1 MAHTTRDIVHYT
13 SGNSTG
19 YISGSPT
26 GGVAASGSVW
36 AGAEGSSA
44 YTVGDIVTAL
54 KRIGVLAQ

>member
-1 MAHTTRDIVHYT
+1 MAYQTRDIVHYT

-19 YISGSPT
+19 YISGST
-26 GGVAASGSVW
+26 GGVLSYSGSVW
-36 AGAEGSSA
+36 AGEEGLSA

>member
-1 MAHTTRDIVHYT
+1 MAYQTRDIVHST

-19 YISGSPT
+19 YISGSA
-26 GGVAASGSVW
+26 GGVASYSGSVW
-36 AGAEGSSA
+36 AGVEGSSA

>member
-13 SGNSTG
+13 SGNTTG
-19 YISGSPT
+19 YVSGAGTADS
-26 GGVAASGSVW
+26 GSGSVW
-36 AGAEGSSA
+36 AGEEGSSL